1 MLYKFSVRVCI
12 LLFKYIQS
20 KKLLINTY
28 KNAELRKCSF
38 SCRIHDNDNKIIYFG
53 ESYVL
58 ASSGVCRLRQVSLI
72 FRTPRQVDTKRE
84 KLSSSHFIHQKSQ
97 SSWRRDIF
105 CNGTTANAWP
115 IDLTLWQKSDFSLF
129 DFDLP
134 VNSKYSN

>member
-38 SCRIHDNDNKIIYFG
+38 SCRIHDNDNKIIYFS

-72 FRTPRQVDTKRE
+72 FSNSTTSGHKAREAIIIPFHSSKISIEMAERHFLQRHNRKR
-84 KLSSSHFIHQKSQ
+84 L
-97 SSWRRDIF
+97 
-105 CNGTTANAWP
+105 ANRLNLMAK
-115 IDLTLWQKSDFSLF
+115 I
-129 DFDLP
+129 
-134 VNSKYSN
+134 

>member
-1 MLYKFSVRVCI
+1 MLYKVSVRVCI

-53 ESYVL
+53 ESDVL
-58 ASSGVCRLRQVSLI
+58 ASSGVCRLRQVNSLI
-72 FRTPRQVDTKRE
+72 FRTPPLVDTKRE
-84 KLSSSHFIHQKSQ
+84 KLSSSHFIHQNSQ
-97 SSWRRDIF
+97 SRWRRGIF

-115 IDLTLWQKSDFSLF
+115 IDFSLF
-129 DFDLP
+129 DFDLL